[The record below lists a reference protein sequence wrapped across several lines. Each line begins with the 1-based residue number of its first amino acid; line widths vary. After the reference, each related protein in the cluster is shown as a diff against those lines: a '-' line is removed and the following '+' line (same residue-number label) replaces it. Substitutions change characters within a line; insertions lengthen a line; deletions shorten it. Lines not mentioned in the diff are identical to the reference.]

1 MGRGGEKIFLKTEVD
16 IKGEIIKLGDLI
28 RILNTQQIAVSER
41 KREMLIK
48 IIFHNWKE
56 QVTDN
61 GVMWANKTAIV
72 WNL

>member
-28 RILNTQQIAVSER
+28 RILNTQQIVVSER

-48 IIFHNWKE
+48 IIFHN
-56 QVTDN
+56 
-61 GVMWANKTAIV
+61 
-72 WNL
+72 